1 MGQETLDL
9 HRVFPCGWPPVL
21 LVICTWNCS
30 RSILT
35 LLGSEKDLV
44 VGPLEADTSLRN
56 LCWGDWTLSPLD
68 GHPQQ
73 QGEARKLRCVRWRP
87 RAKASSPS
95 KTRAHQPEGLGL
107 GPPQLCSH
115 RPKVNSPPSLPTSV
129 SVSVPLSVSVSLS
142 PFPLSL
148 QSLSC
153 ETNTRLFLIEELS
166 ILTFLNSGHKCSR
179 PFPFFQGRD
188 SF

>member
-1 MGQETLDL
+1 M
-9 HRVFPCGWPPVL
+9 L

-56 LCWGDWTLSPLD
+56 SCWGDWTLSPLD
-68 GHPQQ
+68 GHPQWR
-73 QGEARKLRCVRWRP
+73 GEAQKLRCVRWRP

-95 KTRAHQPEGLGL
+95 KTRARQPEGQGL

-115 RPKVNSPPSLPTSV
+115 RPEVNSPTLPPNLCLCLCPSVCVCL
-129 SVSVPLSVSVSLS
+129 SLS

-153 ETNTRLFLIEELS
+153 ETNTRLFFIEEHS
-166 ILTFLNSGHKCSR
+166 ILTFLNSGHKC
-179 PFPFFQGRD
+179 
-188 SF
+188 